1 MTRLSCGPCA
11 AATTMANERLMMSD
25 ASSSLGKQRRVGIYG
40 TYVQHVC
47 GIIGHVTVEAGN
59 TVGTDGTVL

>member
-25 ASSSLGKQRRVGIYG
+25 ASSSLGKLRRVS

-47 GIIGHVTVEAGN
+47 GIIGHVTVEAGS